1 MTPDGTELTVLQ
13 KGEDL
18 YAYVYLEN
26 AFVTLHIRQPEL
38 SDEEIDAALDMV
50 DFSAIA

>member
-1 MTPDGTELTVLQ
+1 MQ
-13 KGEDL
+13 KDEDM
-18 YAYVYLEN
+18 YAYVYLDN

-38 SDEEIDAALDMV
+38 SDDEINVALDMV